1 MAAGA
6 LIAPGSPNG
15 PRGRRKTSPITFGRV
30 LVVVGVGLA
39 LVIGYNFLG
48 KQTVSDRPN
57 EMRTTQVI
65 LPPPPPLRRRPNRS
79 RSSSRRS
86 RPSRRRSSSRSIRRR
101 RPTPA
106 MIQRPA
112 TMR

>member
-65 LPPPPPLRRRPNRS
+65 LPPPPPPPPPPEPQQVEQPPEPTIRS
-79 RSSSRRS
+79 EEHTSELQSL
-86 RPSRRRSSSRSIRRR
+86 
-101 RPTPA
+101 
-106 MIQRPA
+106 
-112 TMR
+112 MRISYAVFCLK